1 MSLRNA
7 MNTGVSGLTA
17 EGRALGVVGDNV
29 ANINTV
35 GFKQSRAIFEDVLGG
50 AVGAHDAQS
59 MGVRMT
65 RTQQIFAQG
74 SLTNTGEPTD
84 VALSGDGFFVVE
96 GNVNG
101 VIDQYYTRAGQTVIR
116 NDGTLTNTAG
126 LEVQGY
132 AADVNGVFTSALGPI
147 QIPTSGVPPR
157 ASATFNVSANLD
169 STSATPALPWDPAN
183 PAATSNFSTQMTVYD
198 SLGTPHAVSVYY
210 RRTGANAWEYH
221 ALGNGSE
228 ITGGAAGTNVEFATG
243 TLNFTTTGALQA
255 QATTAG
261 GTVSFNGARPAQAIA
276 FNFGTPIAAGGTGL
290 DGITQFGSPSTVTAQ
305 RQDGYAP
312 GSFSTLRFEEDGTL
326 NGIFTNGQTLPIA
339 KIAVARFRAN
349 DVLARAGHNVW
360 SATRESGEAA
370 VGNSGEGGRGSLVAA
385 ALEQSNVDVSQQFVD
400 LIRHQRS
407 FQANS
412 KTITTADQMLQEL
425 MNITR

>member
-183 PAATSNFSTQMTVYD
+183 PAATSNFSTSPPGLHPFSD
-198 SLGTPHAVSVYY
+198 
-210 RRTGANAWEYH
+210 RK
-221 ALGNGSE
+221 
-228 ITGGAAGTNVEFATG
+228 
-243 TLNFTTTGALQA
+243 LQ
-255 QATTAG
+255 
-261 GTVSFNGARPAQAIA
+261 
-276 FNFGTPIAAGGTGL
+276 
-290 DGITQFGSPSTVTAQ
+290 ST
-305 RQDGYAP
+305 
-312 GSFSTLRFEEDGTL
+312 
-326 NGIFTNGQTLPIA
+326 
-339 KIAVARFRAN
+339 
-349 DVLARAGHNVW
+349 
-360 SATRESGEAA
+360 SG
-370 VGNSGEGGRGSLVAA
+370 R
-385 ALEQSNVDVSQQFVD
+385 
-400 LIRHQRS
+400 
-407 FQANS
+407 
-412 KTITTADQMLQEL
+412 
-425 MNITR
+425 